1 MDNPYAAPASVI
13 TPIPVHNTEAEQIRQ
28 AHLSHEASVKSI
40 GTLYYLGAILL
51 LLVLFGYSSTLLR
64 VFNEGAAGGSEVGM
78 LIGGALLMLGLIVFQ
93 WILAGGLRKLRPW
106 VRIPTIILS
115 IIGLLGF
122 PLGTLISGY
131 ILYLMFAAK
140 SKMVFSP
147 EYREIIAAT
156 PHLRYRT
163 SFLKTVLVVILI
175 IAAFMALA
183 FFYKSVP

>member
-1 MDNPYAAPASVI
+1 M
-13 TPIPVHNTEAEQIRQ
+13 EA
-28 AHLSHEASVKSI
+28 
-40 GTLYYLGAILL
+40 
-51 LLVLFGYSSTLLR
+51 
-64 VFNEGAAGGSEVGM
+64 
-78 LIGGALLMLGLIVFQ
+78 
-93 WILAGGLRKLRPW
+93 AGGLRNLRPW

-115 IIGLLGF
+115 IIGLIGF
-122 PLGTLISGY
+122 PLGTLISAY

>member
-1 MDNPYAAPASVI
+1 MDNPYAAPESVI
-13 TPIPVHNTEAEQIRQ
+13 TPIPVHHTEAEQIRQ
-28 AHLSHEASVKSI
+28 KHLSHEASVKSI

-51 LLVLFGYSSTLLR
+51 LLVFFGYSSAILR

-115 IIGLLGF
+115 IIGLIGF
-122 PLGTLISGY
+122 PIGTLISGY
-131 ILYLMFAAK
+131 ILYLMLSAK
-140 SKMVFSP
+140 SKMIFSP
-147 EYREIIAAT
+147 EYQQVIAAT

-163 SFLKTVLVVILI
+163 SLLRTVLIVLLVI
-175 IAAFMALA
+175 AVFMAIGFLIT
-183 FFYKSVP
+183 KS